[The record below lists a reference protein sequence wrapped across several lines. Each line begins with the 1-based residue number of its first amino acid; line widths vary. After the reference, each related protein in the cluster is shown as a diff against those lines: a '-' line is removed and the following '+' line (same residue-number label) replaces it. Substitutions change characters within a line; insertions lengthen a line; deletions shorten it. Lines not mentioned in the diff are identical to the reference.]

1 MEVLRTTVTKEG
13 QEVVGDI
20 QYDVIAVSVNGV
32 MTEVGCNIIKKLI
45 EQVDDANGAKQQVEN
60 PIHIGYIKLQNG
72 RTVTEMSS
80 DEDLVKHIN
89 KFSEITD
96 SLKADMKLKSKLLK

>member
-13 QEVVGDI
+13 QKVVGDI

-32 MTEVGCNIIKKLI
+32 LTEVGCNIIKKLI
-45 EQVDDANGAKQQVEN
+45 EQVDDANEQPVEN
-60 PIHIGYIKLQNG
+60 HTHIGYIKLQNG

-80 DEDLVKHIN
+80 DEDLVKHMT
-89 KFSEITD
+89 KFSEITE
-96 SLKADMKLKSKLLK
+96 SLKTGMEVKALCKK